1 MTIESQQ
8 VSISE
13 AARLVGRD
21 RKSLYRDLKAGKLS
35 ATVGDSGV
43 RQVAVSELL
52 RVYGALEPIGDTRD
66 SRETVSMPQP
76 ETADETQ
83 ILKVKLAAAE
93 AELAQMRERLS
104 DKDKNLE
111 DLRNA
116 VRLLEYEPAPGLLAR
131 WFGKENPP
139 ARGGLW
145 FKSSYKSR
153 H

>member
-8 VSISE
+8 VSISD

-52 RVYGALEPIGDTRD
+52 RVYGALAPIGDTGD
-66 SRETVSMPQP
+66 SRATVSMPQP
-76 ETADETQ
+76 ETPNATADETQ
-83 ILKVKLAAAE
+83 ILRVKLAAAE

-131 WFGKENPP
+131 WFGKRKP
-139 ARGGLW
+139 
-145 FKSSYKSR
+145 SR
-153 H
+153 